1 MQWRLC
7 RAIPDRPQQRTA
19 GRSSERLHAAANGCK
34 SDDDMMG
41 PLTAR
46 GYGVVLVA
54 VATALWATSGFFINR
69 IIDESSVTPLG
80 LAFWRD
86 LVTFACLVTGVALFR
101 PRLLRVAWRD
111 LPWLAAMGSIS
122 IGFFHAL
129 WNVSIVTN
137 GVSVATVVQS
147 NAPVFVAV
155 VAWLLWREPLTGR
168 KLSAIALALTGTI
181 LISRLDGFGGEQ
193 ITLFGLLIG
202 LATAVTYGA
211 FSLFG
216 KKLTGSYDPWTI
228 LVYVFGFGTLA
239 LLPFQLAAGVELPWP
254 PPVAALVPFAGLV
267 LLTTIGGFAL
277 YTSGL
282 KRLQASVAAIVATLE
297 VPLAAMMSYL
307 LLGERLDGW
316 QLLGALLVVSGVI
329 FLTWSPARTPV
340 VATR

>member
-1 MQWRLC
+1 M
-7 RAIPDRPQQRTA
+7 TS
-19 GRSSERLHAAANGCK
+19 RSQ
-34 SDDDMMG
+34 
-41 PLTAR
+41 
-46 GYGVVLVA
+46 GVILVA
-54 VATALWATSGFFINR
+54 LATTLWATSGLFINR
-69 IIDESSVTPLG
+69 IVAESAISPLG

-86 LVTFACLVTGVALFR
+86 LATFICLAVGVALVR

-129 WNVSIVTN
+129 WNVSVLTN

-155 VAWLLWREPLTGR
+155 MAWLLWREALTGR
-168 KLSAIALALTGTI
+168 KIGAILLALAGTV

-193 ITLFGLLIG
+193 ITLVGLLIG

-228 LVYVFGFGTLA
+228 LVYVFGFATLA
-239 LLPFQLAAGVELPWP
+239 LLPFQLASGAPLPWP
-254 PPVAALVPFAGLV
+254 ASATALAAFASLV

-277 YTSGL
+277 YTAGL

-297 VPLAAMMSYL
+297 VPLAALMSYF

-316 QLLGALLVVSGVI
+316 QLLGAVLVVSGVI
-329 FLTWSPARTPV
+329 LLTWSPVRRAAVLAP
-340 VATR
+340 

>member
-1 MQWRLC
+1 M
-7 RAIPDRPQQRTA
+7 TS
-19 GRSSERLHAAANGCK
+19 RSH
-34 SDDDMMG
+34 
-41 PLTAR
+41 
-46 GYGVVLVA
+46 GVILVA
-54 VATALWATSGFFINR
+54 LATTLWATSGLFINR
-69 IIDESSVTPLG
+69 IVAVSAISPLG

-86 LVTFACLVTGVALFR
+86 LATFICLAVGVALVR

-129 WNVSIVTN
+129 WNVSVLTN

-155 VAWLLWREPLTGR
+155 MAWLLWREALTGR
-168 KLSAIALALTGTI
+168 KIGAIFLALAGTV

-193 ITLFGLLIG
+193 ITLVGLLIG

-228 LVYVFGFGTLA
+228 LVYVFGFATLA
-239 LLPFQLAAGVELPWP
+239 LLPFQLASGAPLPWP
-254 PPVAALVPFAGLV
+254 VPATALAAFVSLV

-277 YTSGL
+277 YTAGL

-297 VPLAAMMSYL
+297 VPLAALMSYF

-316 QLLGALLVVSGVI
+316 QLLGAVLVVSGVI
-329 FLTWSPARTPV
+329 LLTWSPVRR
-340 VATR
+340 VAVLAP

>member
-1 MQWRLC
+1 MR
-7 RAIPDRPQQRTA
+7 
-19 GRSSERLHAAANGCK
+19 K
-34 SDDDMMG
+34 
-41 PLTAR
+41 PLTVR
-46 GYGVVLVA
+46 GQGLILVA
-54 VATALWATSGFFINR
+54 LATAFWATSGLFINR
-69 IIDESSVTPLG
+69 IVSQSDVSPLG

-86 LVTFACLVTGVALFR
+86 LATFICLLVGVALFR

-111 LPWLAAMGSIS
+111 LPWLAAMGSVS

-129 WNVSIVTN
+129 WNVSVLTN

-155 VAWLLWREPLTGR
+155 MAWFLWREPLTGR
-168 KLSAIALALTGTI
+168 KIGAVCLALAGTV

-193 ITLFGLLIG
+193 ITLYGLLIG
-202 LATAVTYGA
+202 LATAVTYGS

-228 LVYVFGFGTLA
+228 LVYVFGFATLA
-239 LLPFQLAAGVELPWP
+239 LLPFQLASGAAVPWP
-254 PPVAALVPFAGLV
+254 VPASALGFFAALV

-282 KRLQASVAAIVATLE
+282 RRLQAGVAAIVATLE
-297 VPLAAMMSYL
+297 VPLAAVMSYIA
-307 LLGERLDGW
+307 LGERLDGW

-329 FLTWSPARTPV
+329 LLTWSPARAPV
-340 VATR
+340 VATP

>member
-1 MQWRLC
+1 MNR
-7 RAIPDRPQQRTA
+7 
-19 GRSSERLHAAANGCK
+19 
-34 SDDDMMG
+34 
-41 PLTAR
+41 PLTTR
-46 GYGVVLVA
+46 GQGLILVA
-54 VATALWATSGFFINR
+54 LATVLWATSGLFINR
-69 IIDESSVTPLG
+69 IVSESDVSALG

-86 LVTFACLVTGVALFR
+86 LATFTCLVVGVALFR

-111 LPWLAAMGSIS
+111 WPWLAAMGAVS

-129 WNVSIVTN
+129 WNVSVLTN

-155 VAWLLWREPLTGR
+155 MAWFLWREPLTGR
-168 KLSAIALALTGTI
+168 KIGAVGLALAGTL

-193 ITLFGLLIG
+193 ITVYGLLIG
-202 LATAVTYGA
+202 LATAVTYGS

-228 LVYVFGFGTLA
+228 LVYVFGFATLA
-239 LLPFQLAAGVELPWP
+239 LWPFQLASGAALPWP
-254 PPVAALVPFAGLV
+254 APATALGFFAALV

-282 KRLQASVAAIVATLE
+282 RRLQASVAAIVATLE
-297 VPLAAMMSYL
+297 VPLAAVMSYIA
-307 LLGERLDGW
+307 LGERLDGW

-329 FLTWSPARTPV
+329 LLTWAPVRAPVAATP
-340 VATR
+340 

>member
-1 MQWRLC
+1 MR
-7 RAIPDRPQQRTA
+7 R
-19 GRSSERLHAAANGCK
+19 
-34 SDDDMMG
+34 
-41 PLTAR
+41 PLTVR
-46 GYGVVLVA
+46 GQGLILVA
-54 VATALWATSGFFINR
+54 LATAFWATSGLFINR
-69 IIDESSVTPLG
+69 IVSQSDVSPLG

-86 LVTFACLVTGVALFR
+86 LATFICLLVGVALFR

-111 LPWLAAMGSIS
+111 LPWLAAMGSVS

-129 WNVSIVTN
+129 WNVSVLTN

-155 VAWLLWREPLTGR
+155 MAWFLWREPLTGR
-168 KLSAIALALTGTI
+168 KIGAVCLALAGTV

-193 ITLFGLLIG
+193 ITLYGLLIG
-202 LATAVTYGA
+202 LATAVTYGS

-228 LVYVFGFGTLA
+228 LVYVFGFATLA
-239 LLPFQLAAGVELPWP
+239 LLPFQLASGAAVPWP
-254 PPVAALVPFAGLV
+254 VPASALGFFAALV

-282 KRLQASVAAIVATLE
+282 RRLQAGVAAIVATLE
-297 VPLAAMMSYL
+297 VPLAAVMSYIA
-307 LLGERLDGW
+307 LGERLDGW

-329 FLTWSPARTPV
+329 LLTWSPARAPV
-340 VATR
+340 VATP